1 MAWLFVYFT
10 KEYSDYYSSVRL
22 RTKTESAPQILKSAF
37 THEIQIPVNHER
49 ILPIIL
55 SEAIDNALWKVNL
68 AHNINYFYKDVLEI
82 QIPFDDLKIKSGE
95 GIYMIFISCRANI
108 VNQVLPLDNA
118 IYIQRP

>member
-1 MAWLFVYFT
+1 MDENDFRPEELAEKAEAAEEKAEELV
-10 KEYSDYYSSVRL
+10 
-22 RTKTESAPQILKSAF
+22 
-37 THEIQIPVNHER
+37 
-49 ILPIIL
+49 
-55 SEAIDNALWKVNL
+55 SEALDNALWKVNL

-95 GIYMIFISCRANI
+95 GIYMIFVSCRANI